1 MPALAK
7 AASLQ
12 TSEKKPRSSDIRAGR
27 ISRTPAS
34 AVGPTSSKADLAGP
48 AAKVIGIFGLAEPV
62 GALADLVRREIAE
75 LQSNLFQA
83 HDLQALAALDRA
95 DVGRSVVEAVVRAG
109 VEPGEAPSEPGDLEV
124 AALQIGAVDVGDL
137 Q

>member
-1 MPALAK
+1 MPTPAK

-12 TSEKKPRSSDIRAGR
+12 TSEKKPRSSDMRAGR

-34 AVGPTSSKADLAGP
+34 AVGRTSSKADLARP
-48 AAKVIGIFGLAEPV
+48 PTQIIGRFGLAEPV
-62 GALADLVRREIAE
+62 GALANLVGREIAE
-75 LQSNLFQA
+75 LQGDLFQA

-124 AALQIGAVDVGDL
+124 AA
-137 Q
+137 